1 VIDGAAAQWAPS
13 VALWWADPVDPSVDR
28 LAGQLGYLFD
38 DEPALRNAPVEQL
51 RNRLSREDRFSRAR
65 ARYPMA
71 TDDEIAARV
80 REFDDRIT
88 TADVESALARVRS
101 DPSQD

>member
-1 VIDGAAAQWAPS
+1 M
-13 VALWWADPVDPSVDR
+13 WWAGPVDPSVDN

-38 DEPALRNAPVEQL
+38 DEPALRHASAEQL
-51 RNRLSREDRFSRAR
+51 RDRLSREDRYARAR

-80 REFDDRIT
+80 REFDDRIS
-88 TADVESALARVRS
+88 TADVQAALAQVRR
-101 DPSQD
+101 DPFQD

>member
-1 VIDGAAAQWAPS
+1 M
-13 VALWWADPVDPSVDR
+13 DPSVDK

-38 DEPALRNAPVEQL
+38 DEPALRHASVEQL
-51 RNRLSREDRFSRAR
+51 RDRLSREDRYARAR

-80 REFDDRIT
+80 REFDDRIS
-88 TADVESALARVRS
+88 TADVQAALARVRR
-101 DPSQD
+101 DPFQD